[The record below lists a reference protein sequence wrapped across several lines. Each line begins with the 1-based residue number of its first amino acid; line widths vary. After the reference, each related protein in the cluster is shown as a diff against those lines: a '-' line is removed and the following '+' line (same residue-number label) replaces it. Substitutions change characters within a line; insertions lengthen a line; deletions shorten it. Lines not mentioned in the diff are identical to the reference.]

1 MKLKKFNTRIFAGIN
16 DKEIQF
22 KDGLN
27 VLLGPNEAG
36 KSTIINGIFATLFND
51 PKIKKGTK
59 KDKEFNK
66 KFLPYPDGEY
76 IHGNLIIEDDG
87 DKYRIEKKWSR
98 NNPSV
103 LLELPTGN
111 MIDDLDKIDNT
122 LNEILLYG
130 ESTYDNI
137 VFVKQSD
144 VKAAVKRIAEN
155 TDVRSTVNNFLR
167 KAVMEMDGIVTDE
180 IKAKIENE
188 KDDLLARWDLDRQQP
203 ENTDRDVNN
212 PYKVGTGKIYDAY
225 IEKER
230 VKQKIRWAENGEEK
244 LQKINQE
251 IETLEAELKTAIK
264 KLDELSEI
272 EDDINKRIE
281 LEPELKRKE
290 EKLEDL
296 NEIETKWPELN
307 QAIKEQNKKL
317 EEFNK
322 ELEQLNQEKADY
334 DKLKQKEEL
343 EAKLNKIAELNSKL
357 EELNNEKEKYA
368 EIDEARVE
376 ELADLESKISNIDA
390 QLSASKLK
398 AKIIKSSSSTRVV
411 RGVGDEEEIT
421 AGSEIEA
428 DGFLR
433 IHNKDI
439 DLEVSSAEIDFEELK
454 ANYDSAREKYNKMIT
469 ELEALDISNSR
480 EARAKLKLKNDL
492 ARDIE
497 QAQKE
502 KDKLLD
508 SNSLEELK
516 EEYAKIEV
524 PDAIREVDVIEKEIE
539 TLKDDKISDLKIKI
553 KTGENKIAEWQEEYS
568 SLEELKSE
576 ITTLETEINDINK
589 ELIALAELPEEFE
602 TKDEFR
608 QKLKDLRKIKESKTK
623 AQNEKNQELI
633 EIQETMPDESLEEL
647 EENQAN
653 KERKFNS
660 LEDRARRLL
669 RVEAA
674 FSETLAEMDEKSF
687 EPLIN
692 SFSCHLNTLTA
703 GNYQASNINDS
714 FDIEIIKEDAERKL
728 PVNMNI
734 LSFGT
739 YDSVALALRFALYD
753 NLFAD
758 KPGFIILDDCLVN
771 LDPKRT
777 EKAIELI
784 KNFQDKYQIIFSTC
798 DPETARRLGG
808 NVIDL

>member
-1 MKLKKFNTRIFAGIN
+1 
-16 DKEIQF
+16 
-22 KDGLN
+22 
-27 VLLGPNEAG
+27 
-36 KSTIINGIFATLFND
+36 
-51 PKIKKGTK
+51 
-59 KDKEFNK
+59 
-66 KFLPYPDGEY
+66 
-76 IHGNLIIEDDG
+76 
-87 DKYRIEKKWSR
+87 
-98 NNPSV
+98 
-103 LLELPTGN
+103 
-111 MIDDLDKIDNT
+111 
-122 LNEILLYG
+122 
-130 ESTYDNI
+130 
-137 VFVKQSD
+137 
-144 VKAAVKRIAEN
+144 
-155 TDVRSTVNNFLR
+155 
-167 KAVMEMDGIVTDE
+167 MEMDGIVTDE

-343 EAKLNKIAELNSKL
+343 EDKLNKIAELNSKL

-553 KTGENKIAEWQEEYS
+553 KTGENKIAEWQEEYN

-669 RVEAA
+669 KVEAA

-692 SFSCHLNTLTA
+692 SFSSHLNTLTA

-714 FDIEIIKEDAERKL
+714 FEIEIIKDDADRKL

-771 LDPKRT
+771 LDPERT
-777 EKAIELI
+777 EKAIDLI
-784 KNFQDKYQIIFSTC
+784 KSFQDKYQIIFSTC
-798 DPETARRLGG
+798 DPETAKRLGG
-808 NVIDL
+808 NIIDL